1 MLTQADID
9 ECHRVRVNVSSLRRN
24 RLWQAILM
32 TYEGSGAE
40 PAAAPRSLIV
50 VLDWV
55 GELKRLVPTQVHGLS
70 GRSVPFEVLIQPLR
84 KRSGSICPSLP
95 GAASSSSSCTG
106 DLAKPLFTDTTTTDE
121 VACLRQF
128 AAGGTSVED
137 FNAGCFGSDTTERL
151 TRRLLHWAAM
161 RKMILVIALTGL
173 FASSLAAQPP
183 QSRGHMKDGKT

>member
-1 MLTQADID
+1 
-9 ECHRVRVNVSSLRRN
+9 
-24 RLWQAILM
+24 M

-95 GAASSSSSCTG
+95 W
-106 DLAKPLFTDTTTTDE
+106 
-121 VACLRQF
+121 
-128 AAGGTSVED
+128 
-137 FNAGCFGSDTTERL
+137 
-151 TRRLLHWAAM
+151 RRVFVFVLHRRSGEATIH
-161 RKMILVIALTGL
+161 R
-173 FASSLAAQPP
+173 
-183 QSRGHMKDGKT
+183 HNNN